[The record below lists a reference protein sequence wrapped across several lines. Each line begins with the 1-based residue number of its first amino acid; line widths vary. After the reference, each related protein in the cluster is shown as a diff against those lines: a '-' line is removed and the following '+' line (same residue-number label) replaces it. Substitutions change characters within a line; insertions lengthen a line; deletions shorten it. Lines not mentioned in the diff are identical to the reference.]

1 MKSRFIL
8 PISFFYLLA
17 LGAVSIEAKQ
27 IPLEKLICYGEGSSV
42 SISPDGKF
50 YASMVPSGE
59 VSCDITDPEE
69 DLAVPVLVV
78 INLETMEP
86 KLYSGTQINNR
97 VTSATFLNNEQLLIR
112 RSCQVGAGDQFNADC
127 YSLYVLDV
135 TTGKRELIL
144 AAKQTSRGQ
153 GARIPQLFDV
163 MPQYPNKVLVTI
175 NRMPQFTYRYRD
187 LYWLDLETKE
197 TTKIA
202 EVPTI
207 DNEQFFGWMVDH
219 EGNARGFSTSHDA
232 GRDRKPNS
240 AKDGLYT
247 YFYMMDSKTG
257 NYKKMQSCKHQEP
270 CLYPLDFDLD
280 NRHVFAVGQAV
291 LADGTLD
298 PDWEYT
304 DTNALWLYD
313 SETGKV
319 VEKVFHDKKYDF
331 SNPRQGY
338 SDGYVLIDRVNKKL
352 LGLSYYADKRK
363 YVYYDQGYANLR
375 ESVKAT
381 FPGKIVSIVPNSD
394 FTKVIINTSSEKD
407 PGTGYFYDV
416 SKGKIEFIASY
427 APWLQDYDLGSTYP
441 FEFTARDGVELMGY
455 LTLPPGY
462 KKGDKIPFILH
473 PHGGPNAKD
482 RFGFN
487 PEVQIY
493 ATRGYGV
500 LQINY
505 RGSVGFGLKEMKLA
519 NKQWSLAMH
528 DDLLDGLFW
537 ANDQGYVNMDKVCI
551 SGASY
556 GGYSAMVGIT
566 KNPDIF
572 KCAINYV
579 GVVDLYTLYD
589 DKQWMFADMGRPQ
602 QHIEM
607 GDPNTER
614 DILEN
619 ASPINYVN
627 NIKGDL
633 FVIHGRRDRQ
643 ASYEQVLQLKRALE
657 SADIDFEYMIKGDE
671 GHGFYSEA
679 NNLELYERMISFLET
694 NLN

>member
-1 MKSRFIL
+1 
-8 PISFFYLLA
+8 
-17 LGAVSIEAKQ
+17 
-27 IPLEKLICYGEGSSV
+27 
-42 SISPDGKF
+42 
-50 YASMVPSGE
+50 
-59 VSCDITDPEE
+59 
-69 DLAVPVLVV
+69 
-78 INLETMEP
+78 
-86 KLYSGTQINNR
+86 
-97 VTSATFLNNEQLLIR
+97 
-112 RSCQVGAGDQFNADC
+112 
-127 YSLYVLDV
+127 
-135 TTGKRELIL
+135 
-144 AAKQTSRGQ
+144 
-153 GARIPQLFDV
+153 
-163 MPQYPNKVLVTI
+163 
-175 NRMPQFTYRYRD
+175 
-187 LYWLDLETKE
+187 
-197 TTKIA
+197 
-202 EVPTI
+202 
-207 DNEQFFGWMVDH
+207 
-219 EGNARGFSTSHDA
+219 
-232 GRDRKPNS
+232 
-240 AKDGLYT
+240 
-247 YFYMMDSKTG
+247 
-257 NYKKMQSCKHQEP
+257 
-270 CLYPLDFDLD
+270 
-280 NRHVFAVGQAV
+280 
-291 LADGTLD
+291 
-298 PDWEYT
+298 
-304 DTNALWLYD
+304 
-313 SETGKV
+313 
-319 VEKVFHDKKYDF
+319 
-331 SNPRQGY
+331 
-338 SDGYVLIDRVNKKL
+338 
-352 LGLSYYADKRK
+352 
-363 YVYYDQGYANLR
+363 
-375 ESVKAT
+375 VKAT
-381 FPGKIVSIVPNSD
+381 FPKKIVSIVPNSD
-394 FTKVIINTSSEKD
+394 LTKVIINTSSEKD